1 MGAATQEANE
11 TIKKARGRKDSEGQE
26 AVIREKPLKD
36 ALAELQ
42 TLHEKSD
49 AAHDKLNDAIKAV
62 AEKSGMQS
70 KVIRKAVFAKHA
82 DEIEEVEREVE
93 QLQIALDV
101 VKQG

>member
-1 MGAATQEANE
+1 MDAATE
-11 TIKKARGRKDSEGQE
+11 TQGAISKAKGRKDSQGQE

-49 AAHDKLNDAIKAV
+49 AAHDKLNGAIKAV
-62 AEKSGMQS
+62 AEKSGMQA

-82 DEIEEVEREVE
+82 DDIEELEREVE

-101 VKQG
+101 VKEE